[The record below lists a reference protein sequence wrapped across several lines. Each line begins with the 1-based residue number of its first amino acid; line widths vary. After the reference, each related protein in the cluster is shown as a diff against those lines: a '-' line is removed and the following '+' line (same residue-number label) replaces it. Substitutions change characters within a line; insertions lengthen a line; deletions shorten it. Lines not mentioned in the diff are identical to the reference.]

1 MRRLRLLPALA
12 AALLGLLLS
21 AVPLVAHAA
30 APQFKVLLFSKTA
43 SGAYRHDSISAGIAM
58 FQQLATDNNFQLDA
72 SENSSVFTT
81 SNLNNYDA
89 VIMLQTSGMVW
100 DTDAQRQAMQAYV
113 RSGRGVVAIHN
124 AVDMNIESQFPWWD
138 QTVLAGAHMTQHS
151 SIVQGT
157 AKVADKVHPSTKGL
171 PDRWTRT
178 EEWYNFDKNMRGS
191 VHVLVTADE
200 TTYDAGANKMGADHP
215 ISWCHNPEGGRV
227 WATAMGHN
235 ASSYSEPLF
244 KQHLLGAVK
253 WAAGAE
259 AGDCGGTISARF
271 QKVTLD
277 GAPDQPM
284 GLDVAADGRVFYI
297 SRSGKVNLIP
307 AGGGSTRVIGTL
319 SVYDGGED
327 GGIGIALDPNFANN
341 GWIYLNYSPLNGG
354 EVNRV
359 SRFTFNGTSLDLSS
373 EKKLIEVPAFR
384 NVDEPGHTGGYITF
398 GPGGNLYIAPGDD
411 TNPNASSGYAPIDE
425 RPGREHYD
433 AQRSAANTNDLRG
446 KILRIHPESDG
457 TYTIPSGNMFAP
469 GTAKTRPEI
478 YAMGFRNAFRFSVDK
493 VTGWIS
499 VGDYGPDAGSANA
512 NRGPEGTVEWN
523 LIKQPGFYGW
533 PYCTGNNTPFNDFNF
548 STNTSGAKFNCSA
561 PVNDSPNNT
570 GLTNLPAA
578 KPATVW
584 YNYHASA
591 EFPEINCCGGA
602 APMGGPFYRYDAA
615 SASDRKFPEY
625 FDGATFLY
633 EWSRNF
639 VKELRL
645 DSSGNLL
652 KINPF
657 VAQIAPHAPID
668 MKFGPDG
675 ALYMADW
682 GNGFGHAN
690 TDDAI
695 YRIDYVVGNRAPV
708 AKASASPDSGAAP
721 LTVAFSS
728 AGSSDPDG
736 DAITYSWDFGDGGTS
751 TSANPS
757 HTYNANG
764 TYNVKL
770 TVRDASGKTGSVTLP
785 VVVGNTRPKV
795 VFSAPPDGGF
805 IDFGDRVSYTVNV
818 TDPEDGTVDCTKVN
832 VFTAL
837 GHDQHAH
844 DTGQYTGCS
853 GTVTTTASGHDEAS
867 NVYYV
872 LGADYTDKGGLKGSA
887 GITLQPK
894 HKQAEHFT
902 GSSGIRVVDEA
913 GAEGGRRIGDISNN
927 DWISFTPVNLS
938 GIDSVSFRVSAPS
951 STGASIEL
959 HADSPTGTL
968 IASSAVP
975 ATGGWNTYVSLP
987 AVRVTD
993 PGGTRN
999 LYVVFKA
1006 PSANAFDVDSLTF
1019 VGKGVG
1025 QAGGSPSPSPSPSSS
1040 PSPSP
1045 SPSSPSGSTS
1055 ALRGVGSGRC
1065 LDVNGASQTN
1075 GAQAQI
1081 WDCNGQPNQQWTTTS
1096 AGELRVYGNKCLD
1109 VNGGATADGTS
1120 VIIWDC
1126 NGQNNQK
1133 WRLNSDGSI
1142 TAVGANKCLD
1152 VNGGGTANGTKV
1164 LIWTC
1169 NGQNNQKWTRV

>member
-1 MRRLRLLPALA
+1 MRRSRLLSALA
-12 AALLGLLLS
+12 AALLGLWLS
-21 AVPLVAHAA
+21 AVPLAAHAA

-43 SGAYRHDSISAGIAM
+43 SGAYRHDSIPAGVAM
-58 FQQLATDNNFQLDA
+58 FQQLAADNNFQLDQ
-72 SENSSVFTT
+72 SEDSAVFTT
-81 SNLNNYDA
+81 ATLNTYDA

-100 DTDAQRQAMQAYV
+100 DNDAQRQAFQAYV
-113 RSGRGVVAIHN
+113 RSGHGVVAIHN
-124 AVDMNIESQFPWWD
+124 ATDMNIETQFPWWD
-138 QTVLAGAHMTQHS
+138 QIALAGAHMTAHS
-151 SIVQGT
+151 AILQGT

-171 PDRWTRT
+171 PDRWVRS
-178 EEWYNFDKNMRGS
+178 EEWYNFDKNLRGS
-191 VHVLVTADE
+191 VHVLVSADE
-200 TTYDAGANKMGADHP
+200 TTYDAGPSKMGADHP

-227 WATAMGHN
+227 WATAMGHQ
-235 ASSYSEPLF
+235 ASSYSESPF
-244 KQHLLGAVK
+244 KQHLLGGVK
-253 WAAGAE
+253 WAAGA
-259 AGDCGGTISARF
+259 APGDCGGTVAARF

-284 GLDVAADGRVFYI
+284 ELDVAGDGRVFYV

-307 AGGGSTRVIGTL
+307 ANGGGTRVIATL
-319 SVYDGGED
+319 PVYDGGED
-327 GGIGIALDPNFANN
+327 GGIGLALDPNFATN
-341 GWIYLNYSPLNGG
+341 GWIYVNYSPSNGG

-359 SRFTFNGTSLDLSS
+359 SRFTFNGTSLDLAS
-373 EKKLIEVPAFR
+373 EKKIIEVPAYR
-384 NVDEPGHTGGYITF
+384 NVDEPGHTGGYLAF
-398 GPGGNLYIAPGDD
+398 GPGGNLYIGPGDD
-411 TNPNASSGYAPIDE
+411 TNPNGSSGYAPIDE

-446 KILRIHPESDG
+446 KILRIHPEPDG
-457 TYTIPSGNMFAP
+457 TYTIPSGNLFTS

-478 YAMGFRNAFRFSVDK
+478 YAMGFRNPFRFSVDK

-499 VGDYGPDAGSANA
+499 LGDYGPDAGAANPS
-512 NRGPEGTVEWN
+512 RGPEGTVEWN

-533 PYCTGNNTPFNDFNF
+533 PYCVGNNIPFNDYNF
-548 STNTSGAKFNCSA
+548 ATNTSGAKFNCSA

-570 GLTNLPAA
+570 GVTSLPAA

-602 APMGGPFYRYDAA
+602 APMGGPFYRYDPA
-615 SASDRKFPEY
+615 SGSDRKFPEY
-625 FDGATFLY
+625 FDGTPFLY

-639 VKELRL
+639 VKEFRL

-657 VAQIAPHAPID
+657 VAQLAPHAPID

-682 GNGFGHAN
+682 GNGFGHEN
-690 TDDAI
+690 TDDSV
-695 YRIDYVVGNRAPV
+695 YRVDYVVGNRAPL
-708 AKASASPDSGAAP
+708 AKANANPDSGAAP

-736 DAITYSWDFGDGGTS
+736 DAITYAWDFGDGGTS

-757 HTYNANG
+757 HTYSANG
-764 TYNVKL
+764 TYTVKL
-770 TVRDASGKTGSVTLP
+770 TVRDSGGKTGSVTLP
-785 VVVGNTRPKV
+785 IVVGNTRPKV

-805 IDFGDRVSYTVNV
+805 IDFGDRVAYTVNV
-818 TDPEDGTVDCTKVN
+818 TDLEDGAVDCTKVN
-832 VFTAL
+832 VITAL

-867 NVYYV
+867 NVYYA
-872 LGADYTDKGGLKGSA
+872 LSADYTDKGGLKGST

-894 HKQAEHFT
+894 HKQAEHFA
-902 GSSGIRVVDEA
+902 GSSGIRIVDEP

-927 DWISFTPVNLS
+927 DWTSFSPINLS
-938 GIDSVSFRVSAPS
+938 GIDTVSFRVSAPS
-951 STGASIEL
+951 NTGASIEL
-959 HADSPTGTL
+959 HADSPTGAL
-968 IASSAVP
+968 IASSPVT
-975 ATGGWNTYVSLP
+975 ATGGWNTYASLP

-999 LYVVFKA
+999 VYVVFKA
-1006 PSANAFDVDSLTF
+1006 SSANSFDVDSFTF
-1019 VGKGVG
+1019 NGKGVG
-1025 QAGGSPSPSPSPSSS
+1025 QGDGPPP
-1040 PSPSP
+1040 
-1045 SPSSPSGSTS
+1045 GSTS
-1055 ALRGVGSGRC
+1055 ALRGVGSNRC
-1065 LDVNGASQTN
+1065 LNGASPTN
-1075 GAQAQI
+1075 GTQMQI
-1081 WDCNGQPNQQWTTTS
+1081 VDCNGQSSQQWTSTA

-1109 VNGGATADGTS
+1109 VNGAGTADGTAA
-1120 VIIWDC
+1120 IIWDC

-1133 WRLNSDGSI
+1133 WRLNADGTI

-1152 VNGGGTANGTKV
+1152 VAGAGTANGTKV
-1164 LIWTC
+1164 QIWAC
-1169 NGQNNQKWTRV
+1169 NSQNNQKWTRV